1 MNRLVDN
8 KTAYLKKLFIYI
20 FSFFA
25 YKLSYK
31 IVVTSGS
38 IKSFLIKNYKL
49 NPKKIV
55 MIHNFVDIEKFRQLE
70 NVKRENRILFVGRL
84 EDEKNPILLL
94 EALLR
99 LKLPATFVGSGTLK
113 HQIIKRIQI
122 NDIKPDI
129 KLINFVSNDN
139 LPKFYSSHTILVIP
153 SKYEGQPKV
162 LLEAMACKCA
172 VIGTDVLGIRS
183 IIKNNN
189 NGLLAENNLNSLA
202 NNIKSLWNDSEK
214 RQSLGINAREY
225 VLNSHSIKK
234 VVEKEIQVINEFLK
248 KK

>member
-1 MNRLVDN
+1 
-8 KTAYLKKLFIYI
+8 
-20 FSFFA
+20 
-25 YKLSYK
+25 
-31 IVVTSGS
+31 
-38 IKSFLIKNYKL
+38 
-49 NPKKIV
+49 
-55 MIHNFVDIEKFRQLE
+55 
-70 NVKRENRILFVGRL
+70 
-84 EDEKNPILLL
+84 
-94 EALLR
+94 
-99 LKLPATFVGSGTLK
+99 
-113 HQIIKRIQI
+113 
-122 NDIKPDI
+122 
-129 KLINFVSNDN
+129 
-139 LPKFYSSHTILVIP
+139 
-153 SKYEGQPKV
+153 
-162 LLEAMACKCA
+162 MACKCA